1 MLILNK
7 EQHLEYL
14 DNIILNSI
22 TSVSKISSLNVKF
35 LIIVQAIE
43 ILGAYLDNKPFR
55 AKEQS
60 SQRFELAIY
69 KLFPS
74 SYKSFNTK
82 NFLYYQLRNFLV
94 HSLISSSKIVLYED
108 ISNYEHLYYNKDVL
122 YISYSDFFNDF
133 VFAFNKLKFMILN
146 DKVKLKKILY

>member
-1 MLILNK
+1 MLISNK
-7 EQHLEYL
+7 DEHLEYL
-14 DNIILNSI
+14 DNVILNSV
-22 TSVSKISSLNVKF
+22 TSVSKTASLNVKF
-35 LIIVQAIE
+35 LITVQAIE
-43 ILGAYLDNKPFR
+43 ILGAYLDYKPFR

-60 SQRFELAIY
+60 SQRFELAIN

-74 SYKSFNTK
+74 SYQTVNNK
-82 NFLYYQLRNFLV
+82 NFLYYQLRTFLV
-94 HSLISSSKIVLYED
+94 HSFLSSSKIILYED

>member
-60 SQRFELAIY
+60 SQRFELSIY

-74 SYKSFNTK
+74 TYKSINTK

-94 HSLISSSKIVLYED
+94 HSFISSSKIILYED

-146 DKVKLKKILY
+146 DKVKLKKFLY